1 MKTCNFNTAPI
12 IQVAMDEELA
22 PFLAATE
29 PAKIDQVGMEQ
40 LQLGHAAVYARVLS
54 PAASA
59 TEGSAEAAGAE
70 SAPSQTPDAE
80 SAPGQSPDTEGYPV
94 LLVRSKIGGTNAAA
108 ALTSVISLVSK
119 QPRLVVSAGTAG
131 GLKSGIAVG
140 DVCVS
145 TTLAYTDADATAFGY
160 VRGQLP
166 GMPATYSSDDVARDM
181 ALAASPA
188 LNAATPTSANAKI
201 YSGQMLAGNSF
212 VTAANVGDTRTAFPE
227 AISTDMESTP
237 LAQVCEA
244 YSLPFISVRGVSD
257 LCGPEA
263 GEDFHIGVDEAAARS
278 AAVVTQL
285 VRSYLK

>member
-59 TEGSAEAAGAE
+59 AEGSAEAAGPE
-70 SAPSQTPDAE
+70 SAAGQ
-80 SAPGQSPDTEGYPV
+80 APGAEGYPV

-257 LCGPEA
+257 LCGPDA

>member
-22 PFLAATE
+22 PFLAVTE

-59 TEGSAEAAGAE
+59 AEGSAEAAGPE
-70 SAPSQTPDAE
+70 SAPSQTPGA
-80 SAPGQSPDTEGYPV
+80 EGYPV
-94 LLVRSKIGGTNAAA
+94 LLVRSKIGGTNATA

-263 GEDFHIGVDEAAARS
+263 GKDFHIGVDEAAARS

>member
-1 MKTCNFNTAPI
+1 
-12 IQVAMDEELA
+12 MDEELA

-54 PAASA
+54 PAVSA

-70 SAPSQTPDAE
+70 SAPSQTPGAE
-80 SAPGQSPDTEGYPV
+80 SAPSQTPDAEGYPV
-94 LLVRSKIGGTNAAA
+94 LLVRSKIGGTNATA

-181 ALAASPA
+181 ALAASVA

-244 YSLPFISVRGVSD
+244 YSLPFIAVRGVSD

>member
-1 MKTCNFNTAPI
+1 
-12 IQVAMDEELA
+12 MDEELA

-54 PAASA
+54 PAVSA
-59 TEGSAEAAGAE
+59 TEGSAEAAGGSAEAAGAE

-80 SAPGQSPDTEGYPV
+80 GYPV
-94 LLVRSKIGGTNAAA
+94 LLVRSKIGGTNATA

>member
-1 MKTCNFNTAPI
+1 
-12 IQVAMDEELA
+12 MDEELA

-40 LQLGHAAVYARVLS
+40 LQLGHAAVYARVL
-54 PAASA
+54 
-59 TEGSAEAAGAE
+59 
-70 SAPSQTPDAE
+70 D
-80 SAPGQSPDTEGYPV
+80 DYPV

-145 TTLAYTDADATAFGY
+145 TTLAYTDAHATAFGY

-212 VTAANVGDTRTAFPE
+212 VTAANVGDTRIAFPE

>member
-1 MKTCNFNTAPI
+1 
-12 IQVAMDEELA
+12 MDEELA

-54 PAASA
+54 PAVSA

-244 YSLPFISVRGVSD
+244 YSLPFIAVRGVSD
-257 LCGPEA
+257 LCGPKA

>member
-1 MKTCNFNTAPI
+1 VKTCNFNTAPI

-59 TEGSAEAAGAE
+59 AEGSAEAAGAE
-70 SAPSQTPDAE
+70 SAAGQTPGA
-80 SAPGQSPDTEGYPV
+80 EGYPV

>member
-1 MKTCNFNTAPI
+1 
-12 IQVAMDEELA
+12 MDEELA

-40 LQLGHAAVYARVLS
+40 LQLGHAAVYACVLS

-59 TEGSAEAAGAE
+59 AEGSAEAAGPE
-70 SAPSQTPDAE
+70 SAAGQ
-80 SAPGQSPDTEGYPV
+80 APGAEGYPV
-94 LLVRSKIGGTNAAA
+94 LLVRSKIGGTNATA

-188 LNAATPTSANAKI
+188 LNAVTPTSANAKI

>member
-1 MKTCNFNTAPI
+1 MH
-12 IQVAMDEELA
+12 EELA

-40 LQLGHAAVYARVLS
+40 LQLGHAAVYARVL
-54 PAASA
+54 
-59 TEGSAEAAGAE
+59 
-70 SAPSQTPDAE
+70 D
-80 SAPGQSPDTEGYPV
+80 DYPV

-166 GMPATYSSDDVARDM
+166 GMPAT
-181 ALAASPA
+181 SPA
-188 LNAATPTSANAKI
+188 TTSPATWP
-201 YSGQMLAGNSF
+201 
-212 VTAANVGDTRTAFPE
+212 
-227 AISTDMESTP
+227 
-237 LAQVCEA
+237 
-244 YSLPFISVRGVSD
+244 
-257 LCGPEA
+257 
-263 GEDFHIGVDEAAARS
+263 
-278 AAVVTQL
+278 
-285 VRSYLK
+285 

>member
-1 MKTCNFNTAPI
+1 
-12 IQVAMDEELA
+12 MDEELA

-54 PAASA
+54 PAVSA

-244 YSLPFISVRGVSD
+244 YSLPFIAVRGVSD
-257 LCGPEA
+257 LCGPKA

-285 VRSYLK
+285 VLSYLK

>member
-1 MKTCNFNTAPI
+1 
-12 IQVAMDEELA
+12 MDEELA

-54 PAASA
+54 PAVSA

-244 YSLPFISVRGVSD
+244 YSLPFIAVRGVSD

>member
-1 MKTCNFNTAPI
+1 
-12 IQVAMDEELA
+12 MDEELA

-40 LQLGHAAVYARVLS
+40 LQLGHAAVYARVL
-54 PAASA
+54 
-59 TEGSAEAAGAE
+59 
-70 SAPSQTPDAE
+70 D
-80 SAPGQSPDTEGYPV
+80 DYPV
-94 LLVRSKIGGTNAAA
+94 LLGRSKIGGTNATA

>member
-1 MKTCNFNTAPI
+1 
-12 IQVAMDEELA
+12 MDEELA

-70 SAPSQTPDAE
+70 SAPGQSPDAE
-80 SAPGQSPDTEGYPV
+80 SAPSQSLDAEGYPV

-181 ALAASPA
+181 ALAASSA

-244 YSLPFISVRGVSD
+244 YSLPFIAVRGVSD